1 MVAPQGKSAVLSRLP
16 GMGAGAS
23 RCFALIVLIAISALV
38 PPMAQAAATG
48 SEEAV
53 RRCQELM
60 PAFVKAPLGVA
71 IGLQDRGHG
80 QPFGVR
86 LDWRAPGATL
96 STGAPEI
103 KEGWMICWFLPRKSA
118 EDAWQ
123 MTQLDSSEFGVMR
136 RYDIQQLHKML
147 RLMQHQPQDFDP
159 ETDTAKGRALYVLQ
173 QTINAI
179 NLGCVYAL
187 IAIGFT
193 LVYGI
198 TRVINFA
205 FGDLYMLG
213 AFTAYIASIV
223 IAYHFGSAGVAAVL
237 LVGACASVIMGAA
250 GWAMD
255 KLVFQPMRGMPT
267 TAALIA
273 AIGLSLSMK
282 DSVRLLQGPK
292 TRYLLTKDLNSWP
305 FITGHGFDVYL
316 SKGHLVVALG
326 TMIIG
331 ALLWRLSSR
340 TSFGRNQRA
349 CAQDAR
355 MAALLG
361 VDVNRIVGLTFVM
374 GGALAGAGGVFAG
387 LQYGVINFHMGTLM
401 GFKALTA
408 ALVGGIGS
416 LPGAFLGAL
425 IIAAVECFTAAF
437 LGSQWKDI
445 AVFALLVLI
454 LLLRPAGLLGT
465 LRSPAAG
472 ERP

>member
-1 MVAPQGKSAVLSRLP
+1 MAGGARRYLAVALMIAVCAPTL
-16 GMGAGAS
+16 G
-23 RCFALIVLIAISALV
+23 I
-38 PPMAQAAATG
+38 AQAAATG
-48 SEEAV
+48 NEEAV

-71 IGLQDRGHG
+71 IGLQDQGPA

-86 LDWRAPGATL
+86 LDWRATAAAE
-96 STGAPEI
+96 STGAPAI

-136 RYDIQQLHKML
+136 RYDIQQLYKIL
-147 RLMQHQPQDFDP
+147 RLMQYQPQSFDP
-159 ETDTAKGRALYVLQ
+159 DADSAKGRALYLLQ
-173 QTINAI
+173 QTINAVS
-179 NLGCVYAL
+179 LGCVYAL

-205 FGDLYMLG
+205 FGEIYMLG
-213 AFTAYIASIV
+213 AFTAFLASIV
-223 IAYHFGSAGVAAVL
+223 ITYYFGSVGIAALL
-237 LVGACASVIMGAA
+237 LVGLGAGVIMGAA

-255 KLVFQPMRGMPT
+255 KLVFLPLRGGPT

-273 AIGLSLSMK
+273 AIGLSMSMK

-292 TRYLLTKDLNSWP
+292 TRYLLTKDLTTWP
-305 FITGHGFDVYL
+305 IVTGHGFDIHL
-316 SKGHLVVALG
+316 SKGHLAVAIG

-331 ALLWRLSSR
+331 GLLWRLSVRSD
-340 TSFGRNQRA
+340 FGRSQRA
-349 CAQDAR
+349 CAQDPR

-387 LQYGVINFHMGTLM
+387 LQYGVINFHMGALM

-465 LRSPAAG
+465 LRSQTAD

>member
-1 MVAPQGKSAVLSRLP
+1 MAG
-16 GMGAGAS
+16 GAG
-23 RCFALIVLIAISALV
+23 RCLALAVLIALCALV
-38 PPMAQAAATG
+38 PRMAEAAATG
-48 SEEAV
+48 NEEAV

-60 PAFVKAPLGVA
+60 PAFVKAPLGVSIA
-71 IGLQDRGHG
+71 LQDQGAV

-86 LDWRAPGATL
+86 LDWRAPAATE
-96 STGAPEI
+96 STGTPEI

-136 RYDIQQLHKML
+136 RYDIQQLYKML
-147 RLMQHQPQDFDP
+147 RVMQYQPQDFDP
-159 ETDTAKGRALYVLQ
+159 ESDTAKGRALYVLQ

-213 AFTAYIASIV
+213 AFTAYLASIV
-223 IAYHFGSAGVAAVL
+223 IAYYFGSVGIAAVL
-237 LVGACASVIMGAA
+237 LVGAGASMIMGAA

-255 KLVFQPMRGMPT
+255 KLVFLPMRGMPT

-273 AIGLSLSMK
+273 AIGLSISMK

-292 TRYLLTKDLNSWP
+292 TRYLLTKDLTTWP
-305 FITGHGFDVYL
+305 IVTGHGFDIYL
-316 SKGHLVVALG
+316 SKGHLAVALG
-326 TMIIG
+326 TLIIG
-331 ALLWRLSSR
+331 ALLWGLSSR
-340 TSFGRNQRA
+340 TGFGRSQRA
-349 CAQDAR
+349 CAQDPR

-361 VDVNRIVGLTFVM
+361 VDVNRIIGLTFVL
-374 GGALAGAGGVFAG
+374 GGGLAGAGGVFAG
-387 LQYGVINFHMGTLM
+387 LQYGVINFHMGTLI

-454 LLLRPAGLLGT
+454 LLLRPGGLLGT
-465 LRSPAAG
+465 LRSQTAD

>member
-1 MVAPQGKSAVLSRLP
+1 MAGGAGRCLALAVLIILCTLDPRL
-16 GMGAGAS
+16 
-23 RCFALIVLIAISALV
+23 
-38 PPMAQAAATG
+38 AQAAATG
-48 SEEAV
+48 NEEAV

-60 PAFVKAPLGVA
+60 PAFVKAPLGVSIA
-71 IGLQDRGHG
+71 LQDQGAA

-86 LDWRAPGATL
+86 LDWRAPMATE
-96 STGAPEI
+96 STGAAAIE
-103 KEGWMICWFLPRKSA
+103 EGWMICWFLPRKSA
-118 EDAWQ
+118 EDSWQ

-136 RYDIQQLHKML
+136 RYDIQQLYKML
-147 RLMQHQPQDFDP
+147 RLIQYQPQDFDP

-213 AFTAYIASIV
+213 AITAYIASIV
-223 IAYHFGSAGVAAVL
+223 VAYYFGSAGIAAVL
-237 LVGACASVIMGAA
+237 LVGAGACVIMGAA

-255 KLVFQPMRGMPT
+255 KLVFLPMRGMPA

-273 AIGLSLSMK
+273 AIGLSISMK

-292 TRYLLTKDLNSWP
+292 TRYLLTKDLTTWP
-305 FITGHGFDVYL
+305 IVTGHGFDVYL
-316 SKGHLVVALG
+316 SKGHLAVVLG
-326 TMIIG
+326 TLIIG

-340 TSFGRNQRA
+340 TSFGRSQRA
-349 CAQDAR
+349 CAQDPR

-361 VDVNRIVGLTFVM
+361 VDVNRIIGLTFVM
-374 GGALAGAGGVFAG
+374 GGGLAGAGGVFAG
-387 LQYGVINFHMGTLM
+387 LQYGVINFHMGTLI

-454 LLLRPAGLLGT
+454 LLLRPGGLLGT
-465 LRSPAAG
+465 LRSQTAD